1 MMMEQRFDFATDDR
15 QAGFRLETFELYN
28 WGTYDRNIVSLS
40 LQKHNGLLTGDIG
53 SGKST
58 IVDAL
63 TTLLVPHQKIIYN
76 KAAGAETK
84 ERSLYSYI
92 MGEYKSAKD
101 ENLSSA
107 KAIALRDKSN
117 FTVLLARFENEG
129 FEEEVTLAQFFY
141 ISNNQVQKFF
151 VVSKQE
157 LGIKKDFFDFQDVRE
172 LKKHLRSNSHT
183 EVYES
188 FKEYSKDFR
197 RLMGIKNEQALNLF
211 YQTVSLKSIGNLTQF
226 IRQHMLEPSTMD
238 TKIDELCQNFSE
250 LNRMHN
256 LVLRAK
262 DQVAM
267 LTPVDQESRK
277 YEKTMQQQYNNEML
291 RENLHSYFS
300 HFKEELLE
308 RKCEELEIEL
318 TKVISQKQHANEHQK
333 LLYERL
339 MDLKQELKASG
350 GERLEHI
357 GREIQAA
364 EILLLEK
371 QNSHQQYTALSK
383 VLELPTVS
391 SEHRFLHNQE
401 TAKKRYDQIASERD
415 ELLNDKMFNSVT
427 DGRYETECKELE
439 TEVIYL
445 QNNRSNIPR
454 KISKIRDDM
463 AKALNIPLAALPFV
477 GELIEVE
484 DSDWEGAIER
494 VLHSFALSLLVDGP
508 YYEQVSSYVNETDL
522 KGKLVYLKVDTARHQ
537 KEYVELH
544 PDALLHKIAIKADS
558 VFFEVLGDMLQKRF
572 NIPCVENMEDF
583 RRYKKAL
590 TRHGQFKSSL
600 THHEK
605 DDRRSI
611 GDSRYWVLGWDNG
624 AKLAKLQEELRHLQ
638 EKITYLQAVLKE
650 IDSKLV
656 TVQHARDSLRDIL
669 HYEDFEQI
677 DWYRISRQ
685 IESLQ
690 QEREALQQS
699 SDIIAHLQREIQKSE
714 AEIEESTVKLS
725 ALNEKNGRLKTTKEL
740 RENELKEAR
749 ESVLQAPENFEEARI
764 PLDEAHR
771 NLSKERLTLNNMQQ
785 QERQLREKIQ
795 KKLDALRDTLQ
806 RSSQKVLKAMGVYVN
821 AYPVESKD
829 FDADI
834 ASIVEFRN
842 RLKALKK
849 DDLPKWEKRF
859 KALFKEKTIQNIVIV
874 QSELEHQSKEI
885 VTKIGKINT
894 SLRAIE
900 YSEGTYIE
908 LMAERSANREIREFL
923 EQLKQATSGAINADN
938 VYDEEK
944 FLQIKTI
951 IERLQGRENYSE
963 VDRKWR
969 RLVTDVRNWYDFS
982 AMERYASDGS
992 EKEFYPHSGGKS
1004 GGQKEKLAYTVLAS
1018 SLAYQFG
1025 LEYDKVQS
1033 RSFRFVMIDEAFGR
1047 GSDESSRYALRLFE
1061 KLNLQLLVITP
1072 KQKINII
1079 EPFVKTLHFVHN
1091 QDGMNSSLLS
1101 MDIETYCRNRHG

>member
-1 MMMEQRFDFATDDR
+1 MMEQRFDFATDDR
-15 QAGFRLETFELYN
+15 QAGFRLESFELYN
-28 WGTYDRNIVSLS
+28 WGTYDAKVVRLS
-40 LQKHNGLLTGDIG
+40 MKKHNALLTGDIG

-63 TTLLVPHQKIIYN
+63 TTLLVPHQKIVYN

-84 ERSLYSYI
+84 ERSLSSYI
-92 MGEYKSAKD
+92 LGEYKSAKD
-101 ENLSSA
+101 EHLSSA
-107 KAIALRDKSN
+107 KAVSLRDKSH

-129 FEEEVTLAQFFY
+129 FEETVTLAQFFY
-141 ISNNQVQKFF
+141 ISNNQIQKFF
-151 VVSKQE
+151 IVSKKP
-157 LGIKKDFFDFQDVRE
+157 LGIKEDFFDFQDVRE
-172 LKKHLRSNSHT
+172 LKKRLRNVGHT

-197 RLMGIKNEQALNLF
+197 RQMGIKNEQALNLF

-226 IRQHMLEPSTMD
+226 IRYHMLEPSSMD
-238 TKIDELCQNFSE
+238 GMIDDLCQNFSE
-250 LNRMHN
+250 LNRMHE

-262 DQVAM
+262 EQIAL
-267 LTPVDQESRK
+267 LTPVDQEAKK
-277 YEKTMQQQYNNEML
+277 YEKALQQQETNEML
-291 RENLHSYFS
+291 RESLHSYFA
-300 HFKEELLE
+300 HFHAELLE

-318 TKVISQKQHANEHQK
+318 TKTDSKKVQAALHQK
-333 LLYERL
+333 ARNDRL
-339 MDLKQELKASG
+339 VDLKLELKAQG

-357 GREIQAA
+357 AREIDRFGTVMTQ
-364 EILLLEK
+364 K
-371 QNSHQQYTALSK
+371 QHEHERYNGLSRT
-383 VLELPTVS
+383 LELPTVS

-401 TAKKRYDQIASERD
+401 EAKKWYEQIDSRYDA
-415 ELLNDKMFNSVT
+415 LLNEKMLNSVSK
-427 DGRYETECKELE
+427 GRYEEELSELE
-439 TEVIYL
+439 TEVVYL
-445 QNNRSNIPR
+445 QNNRSNIPE
-454 KISKIRDDM
+454 KISKIRDEM
-463 AKALNIPLAALPFV
+463 AEALNIPLEALPFV

-484 DSDWEGAIER
+484 DSEWEGAIER
-494 VLHSFALSLLVDGP
+494 VLHSFALSLLVDAP
-508 YYEQVSSYVNETDL
+508 YYEQVSTYVNETDL

-544 PDALLHKIAIKADS
+544 PDALLHKITLKSDS
-558 VFFEVLGDMLQKRF
+558 LFFDVLGTMLGKRF
-572 NIPCVENMEDF
+572 NIPCVESMDDF

-590 TRHGQFKSSL
+590 TKHGQFKSSL
-600 THHEK
+600 IHHEK
-605 DDRRSI
+605 DDRRRI
-611 GDSRYWVLGWDNG
+611 DDSRNWVLGWDNG
-624 AKLAKLQEELRHLQ
+624 AKLAKLQEELSHLK
-638 EKITYLQAVLKE
+638 EKIAHLKGMLKE
-650 IDSKLV
+650 TDTRL
-656 TVQHARDSLRDIL
+656 QRLQGDRDTLRDIIR
-669 HYEDFEQI
+669 YERFEQI
-677 DWYRISRQ
+677 DWYSVSRD
-685 IESLQ
+685 IERLE

-699 SDIIAHLQREIQKSE
+699 SDIIAYLEQEIQKVEVEIEAGE
-714 AEIEESTVKLS
+714 AELS
-725 ALNEKNGRLKTTKEL
+725 SLNEKSGRLKTTKEQ
-740 RENELKEAR
+740 RDKELSEAR
-749 ESVLQAPENFEEARI
+749 ESLQQAPERFEEAR
-764 PLDEAHR
+764 LLLEKAHEALGQEH
-771 NLSKERLTLNNMQQ
+771 LTLNNIQQ
-785 QERQLREKIQ
+785 RERQLREQIQ

-806 RSSQKVLKAMGVYVN
+806 RSGQKLVKAMGAYVS

-829 FDADI
+829 FDDNI
-834 ASIVEFRN
+834 ASIEEFRN
-842 RLKALKK
+842 RLRTLKK

-908 LMAERSANREIREFL
+908 LMAERSSNREIREFL

-944 FLQIKTI
+944 FLQIKEI
-951 IERLQGRENYSE
+951 IGRLQGRENFSE

-969 RLVTDVRNWYDFS
+969 KLVTDVRNWYDFS
-982 AMERYASDGS
+982 VMERYVSDGS

-1091 QDGMNSSLLS
+1091 QDGMNSSLIS
-1101 MDIETYCRNRHG
+1101 MDIETYREKRHG